1 MANRI
6 KLVQGDT
13 YPQINVTIY
22 DEATGKPT
30 DLRQA
35 TVLLKFRETGSTTIR
50 STLTG
55 SLTAGFT
62 DENGNTVYNPAPYDE
77 DGGGGGVVFSWDA
90 DDLDVAGSFEG
101 EVEVTF
107 PNNRIQTVY
116 DVVRFQIRE
125 QF

>member
-22 DEATGKPT
+22 DEGTSHPT
-30 DLRQA
+30 DLRGA
-35 TVLLKFRETGSTTIR
+35 TVLLKFRESGSTVIKSTITG
-50 STLTG
+50 TLI
-55 SLTAGFT
+55 AGFT
-62 DENGNTVYNPAPYDE
+62 DENNNTVYAPAPYDE
-77 DGGGGGVVFSWDA
+77 DGGGGGVIFAWDG
-90 DDLDVAGSFEG
+90 DDLNGYGSFEG

-116 DVVRFQIRE
+116 DVLRFQVRE